1 VRTDTDYGTSRKSQR
16 LADLKHRAEELE
28 RQLSD
33 ARTSL
38 QRELGQF
45 GYEHAPGPGADDGFG
60 GYPPAGA
67 GHEPP
72 GGLPGGG
79 LPGGGEPGAG
89 PAGAPGYSPG
99 GHGGPRGLS
108 GFQVPTGTDSYLGAG
123 GDPGADFGT
132 DGFGTDGTSPG
143 GMGPRGTGPRG
154 TGRRGTGQ
162 RGTGPRGRGTNGFT
176 PNGFSANGFGEDGTG
191 AHGFE
196 PAGPDGHGFDGDG
209 LDGDGLDGDGLDGDG
224 FGDAASPDEER
235 TEALVSKGR
244 STASGRRWTMRRVKW
259 IAAGVAAFALLLAAV
274 LLLTLTGGSAS
285 WPASVATVQREVGK
299 ACQNPDVKSEPGQVN
314 VACDKNTRQILW
326 VFALMTSANNP
337 KFADNQTGRVGLEP
351 ITASQGGEL
360 AWSLNLHHPYD
371 PYSPIDSLAVAAR
384 AINNIIGGATVTGTN
399 GNPVVQPGLE
409 SDPTNCLRYTG
420 SAAVTSR
427 KGFPGLCAKPIT
439 STAGQAALVAD
450 VFQKWIVGAA
460 PQSAQD
466 AAVLFAN
473 AKDPGDARVQAIL
486 KHLPTS
492 KPLA

>member
-1 VRTDTDYGTSRKSQR
+1 VRTDFDYGTSRKSQR
-16 LADLKHRAEELE
+16 LADLKHRADELE
-28 RQLSD
+28 RQLSE

-45 GYEHAPGPGADDGFG
+45 GWEHAPSGLAANGLAADSAVADGLVANGVNHTGGGFVAIGAGEDGFGVSGAGEDGFEANGFGHDSTAPDSFGLAGPGAD
-60 GYPPAGA
+60 
-67 GHEPP
+67 
-72 GGLPGGG
+72 
-79 LPGGGEPGAG
+79 
-89 PAGAPGYSPG
+89 S
-99 GHGGPRGLS
+99 LS
-108 GFQVPTGTDSYLGAG
+108 
-123 GDPGADFGT
+123 
-132 DGFGTDGTSPG
+132 
-143 GMGPRGTGPRG
+143 
-154 TGRRGTGQ
+154 
-162 RGTGPRGRGTNGFT
+162 
-176 PNGFSANGFGEDGTG
+176 
-191 AHGFE
+191 
-196 PAGPDGHGFDGDG
+196 
-209 LDGDGLDGDGLDGDG
+209 GDG
-224 FGDAASPDEER
+224 FDPADGFSEGGSGDAASPDEER

-244 STASGRRWTMRRVKW
+244 STASGPTWTMRRIKW
-259 IAAGVAAFALLLAAV
+259 IAAAVAALAVLVAV

-285 WPASVATVQREVGK
+285 WPASVATVQREVAK

-314 VACDKNTRQILW
+314 FACGKDTRQILW

-337 KFADNQTGRVGLEP
+337 KFADNQTGRTGLEP
-351 ITASQGGEL
+351 ITAAQGGEL

-371 PYSPIDSLAVAAR
+371 PLSPIDSLAVAAR

-399 GNPVVQPGLE
+399 GNPIVQPGLE
-409 SDPTNCLRYTG
+409 NDPTNCLRYTG

-473 AKDPGDARVQAIL
+473 AKNPGDSRVQDIL